1 MRLTGNTIFITG
13 GGSGIGRGLAEA
25 FHKLGNKVI
34 IAGRRRG
41 HLDAV
46 IAANPGMAAL
56 ELDIADPASIDRAA
70 KQLIK
75 EHPDVNVLINNA
87 GIMQPDQA
95 AGKMDD
101 ALLLATINTNL
112 IGPIRVTSA
121 LIEHLK
127 AKDSAVVAYTSS
139 VLGFVPLALTAVYSA
154 TKAALHSYALSQR
167 FMLRDTK
174 VRVLEIAPPWVR
186 TELMNSQ
193 EAEQAVPLNQFI
205 AEAIEVLGTDANE
218 IVVAAARPLR
228 DNAGPAEHGFVDAF
242 NAQMLALFS
251 EPQAAANAEYET

>member
-1 MRLTGNTIFITG
+1 MKLIGNTIFITG

-25 FHKLGNKVI
+25 LHKLGNKVI
-34 IAGRRRG
+34 IAGRRRS

-46 IAANPGMAAL
+46 VAANPGMAAL

-70 KQLIK
+70 KQLIA

-95 AGKMDD
+95 AGKIDD
-101 ALLLATINTNL
+101 ALLLATVNTNL
-112 IGPIRVTSA
+112 IGPIRMTSA

-127 AKDSAVVAYTSS
+127 TKDGAVVAYTSS
-139 VLGFVPLALTAVYSA
+139 VLGFVPLAVTAVYSS

-167 FMLRDTK
+167 FMLRDSK

-193 EAEQAVPLNQFI
+193 EAEQAMPLEQFI
-205 AEAIEVLGTDANE
+205 EETLAVLRTDADE
-218 IVVAAARPLR
+218 ILVDAAKPLR
-228 DNAGPAEHGFVDAF
+228 ANAGPNEHGLVNGF
-242 NAQMLALFS
+242 NAQMTAIF
-251 EPQAAANAEYET
+251 AGGR